1 MDIQKEREELFDENF
16 KLKSNDVERIR
27 NFCQELSNLTNVQV
41 CTNNGMLYE
50 YLPQVYNSALKNIK

>member
-16 KLKSNDVERIR
+16 KLKSNDIERIR